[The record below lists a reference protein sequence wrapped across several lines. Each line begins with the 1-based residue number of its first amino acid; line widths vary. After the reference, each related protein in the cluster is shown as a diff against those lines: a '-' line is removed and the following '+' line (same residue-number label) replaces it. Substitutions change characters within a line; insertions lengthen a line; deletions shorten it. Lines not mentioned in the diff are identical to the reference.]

1 MIPEVI
7 KVEIGNGVGLYQQKQ
22 FYTDGHLFVLLWW
35 LYSNLVFMIIFLFI
49 FQEMK
54 DLSNKT
60 IIFQGNRKSNR
71 KLSQKWI
78 LREKEKFSSVRY
90 TKTTKKNIK
99 TTTDYQS
106 SLPVT
111 NPLPVSTAGPNLM
124 LKWQVIIFT
133 GIWFI

>member
-7 KVEIGNGVGLYQQKQ
+7 KVEIGNGVGLSQQKQ

-35 LYSNLVFMIIFLFI
+35 LYSSLVFMIIFLFI
-49 FQEMK
+49 FLEMK
-54 DLSNKT
+54 DLSNK
-60 IIFQGNRKSNR
+60 IIIYQGNRKLNR
-71 KLSQKWI
+71 KLSQKWV

-111 NPLPVSTAGPNLM
+111 NPVSTAGPNLM